1 MPTIVQFRRG
11 TEAQSD
17 AFTGNVGEL
26 SVDTTNETVR
36 VHDGSTAGGSR
47 LATYAEVADR
57 MQVANVQSLVTSSIN
72 NVLDSAPGTLDTLNE
87 LAAAIG
93 DDADFLSKVQAN
105 IDQKLGATAS
115 VTLTGD
121 VTGSGS
127 FSSNAV
133 SITLTDTNLGNTNA
147 YIAGVQSNLNA
158 TNANV
163 DQKLGATAS
172 VTLSGD
178 VTGTASFSSNA
189 VSITTTI
196 ADDSHNHVISNVDG
210 LQNELDSKIEVANA
224 IATFSTLTQLG
235 NTNSYIAGVQSNL
248 DATNANVDQKLGATS
263 SVTLTGAVTGTANF
277 SANAVSITTT
287 ATSDP
292 TITLGG
298 DLTGSVTLTN
308 LGDGTLTAAVV
319 DDSHN
324 HSSSSGA
331 FTVGTDLTV
340 SGGDIILSGTGRIQG
355 IDTVSAGTD
364 AANKTYVDTAVAN
377 IVDTAPEA
385 LNTLNELAA
394 ALGDDANFATT
405 TATSLGTKAAN
416 TYVNSTFQTIAIER
430 AALANTNAYIATKQA
445 TITGGATTITSS
457 NLTASRALVSD
468 GSGKVGVSD
477 VTSTEI
483 GYLDGVTSAIQTQLN
498 AKQATITGAAT
509 TIDTENL
516 TVSRALVSDGSGKVA
531 VSAVTSTEIGYLDGV
546 TSAIQTQLNA
556 KQATITGAAT
566 TIDTENL
573 TVSRALVSDGSGK
586 VGVSAVTST
595 ELGYLDGVT
604 SAIQTQ
610 LNAKGV
616 GSITGVTAG
625 SGLTGGGASGSVTL
639 NVGAGSYITVAADTV
654 AVDATTTSTASKVV
668 ARDGS
673 GNFAANI
680 ITAVD
685 FNATSDQTM
694 KTNVTTIESSLE
706 KLDAIRGVN
715 FNWKKDARYAM
726 GVIAQEVEEVIPEVV
741 SIDGEGLRSVNYGAL
756 VGLLIEA
763 VKDLKNEVEEL
774 KRK

>member
-57 MQVANVQSLVTSSIN
+57 MQVANVESLVTTSIN

-105 IDQKLGATAS
+105 I
-115 VTLTGD
+115 
-121 VTGSGS
+121 
-127 FSSNAV
+127 
-133 SITLTDTNLGNTNA
+133 
-147 YIAGVQSNLNA
+147 
-158 TNANV
+158 

-248 DATNANVDQKLGATS
+248 NATNANVDQKLGATA
-263 SVTLTGAVTGTANF
+263 SVTTGAVTGTANF

-287 ATSDP
+287 ATADP

-308 LGDGTLTAAVV
+308 LGDGTLTATVVDDSHNHIISNVDGLQAALDAKASLAGAAFTGAITTTSTFDGRDVATDGSKLDGIETNATADQTASEILTAVKTVDGAASGLDADLLDGQHGSHYLDWTNTTNKPDPTITLGGDLTGSITLTDLAGGTLTAAVV

-355 IDTVSAGTD
+355 VDTVSAGTD

-416 TYVNSTFQTIAIER
+416 TYVNSTFQTI
-430 AALANTNAYIATKQA
+430 
-445 TITGGATTITSS
+445 ITGGATTITSS
-457 NLTASRALVSD
+457 DLTVSRALVSD
-468 GSGKVGVSD
+468 GSGKVAVSA

-498 AKQATITGAAT
+498 GKQATITGAAT

-556 KQATITGAAT
+556 KQASGSYVVTTNNLSDLTNFATARTNLGLGSLATLSTVNAATITDNSVGAA
-566 TIDTENL
+566 ELN
-573 TVSRALVSDGSGK
+573 VVRQWNN
-586 VGVSAVTST
+586 SAVP
-595 ELGYLDGVT
+595 
-604 SAIQTQ
+604 
-610 LNAKGV
+610 
-616 GSITGVTAG
+616 
-625 SGLTGGGASGSVTL
+625 TL
-639 NVGAGSYITVAADTV
+639 
-654 AVDATTTSTASKVV
+654 
-668 ARDGS
+668 
-673 GNFAANI
+673 
-680 ITAVD
+680 
-685 FNATSDQTM
+685 
-694 KTNVTTIESSLE
+694 
-706 KLDAIRGVN
+706 
-715 FNWKKDARYAM
+715 
-726 GVIAQEVEEVIPEVV
+726 
-741 SIDGEGLRSVNYGAL
+741 
-756 VGLLIEA
+756 
-763 VKDLKNEVEEL
+763 
-774 KRK
+774 